1 MQTIKALKF
10 AILAAITSIISTIY
24 GDPINFTTPL
34 VFSGNTEITESSDAG
49 WNTEQAFAVSV
60 TGTGNLLTGNSA
72 EAKPWRS
79 VKLTGDGYLTMT
91 RGGQW
96 SIGFGTNGG
105 STKDFTGT
113 LHIKHS
119 TGEPVYFGFGQND
132 LSFANASLVLE
143 ASGSANVNTYF
154 SNNQSTRDIGDLST
168 VGDNQSKVVVYDKNN
183 ATINVGYLNKS
194 STFGGNFAVE
204 GASNVPS
211 LNKVGTGTWTLT
223 GNCDAVRLLTVSA
236 GAVHLGSTGSF
247 ACPITVKS
255 GAKLGGTG
263 TVAGTLTVE
272 SGAILEFTATDALTF
287 PSSSDL
293 ANFALDT
300 TSLDASVTYT
310 VAKGT
315 ASFPTLNAAQQQAGW
330 VLFAAEGDICLKNSS
345 TTISESTSLTEDT
358 DWSET
363 FVSIADGVTVNLNG
377 HDLYLS
383 GFSLGTDASIVNTG
397 AKARLYV
404 GLNGGDKTGFLDLD
418 LGANIMPVFTG
429 AAITIPQSYVPAG
442 GIGFK
447 DVSGTQ
453 LLYFQNCANGLAFLG
468 HANLRE
474 AEMSWNKGAWLGAP
488 VAIEGDG
495 NVFTF
500 DNGNWGTDMK
510 AFNDTPFSGDGELA
524 IKATDGVHST
534 LYLTSYNQNNTGF
547 AGTLVLYEGP
557 SYNSNNGVF
566 LYESTDDGLSV
577 DFNNASIVFAS
588 DLERTSPF
596 TLHSNRGSSKAT
608 YTLGSLTTGGTH
620 PENVVL
626 HSECGSSGGVVVKL
640 GTDGKGGGTFA
651 GALSKAY
658 GEDVRPF
665 SVEKHGT
672 ETWTLTG
679 SIDNGG
685 TLSVYDGAVNL
696 AGATVGTVTA
706 IAVGAG
712 GRLTGT
718 STIPAATAV
727 SFADGST
734 LSGALSIGATPTT
747 DGTVKLVPTFSGTT
761 ANAMTFTAAAG
772 VSLAGFTLEAD
783 QVPVVPAGTEFT
795 IATGVT
801 TAPALGATATA
812 AGWEVAVEDG
822 NLVLTST
829 KQPPLVVDGTL
840 TLEQDYDYSTGEVQ
854 FNAGATLDLNGH
866 TMKIG
871 TATVSGTL
879 SIVNTGSAS
888 ADLVATGEDKSWLW
902 NANVTLA
909 ATVRTVLSG
918 AAADIP
924 QTFAPAGGIAFK
936 DTDGEQLLYFENCA
950 NGLAV
955 LGNASLKETTGDYSW
970 KDKSAAFSFVVE
982 STNNVFTTNGG
993 RYSSDVSEFQ
1003 LTPFTGSGNLELKG
1017 AGDNSWF
1024 VLLNK
1029 DTENTGSF
1037 TGRLVVESGVNFGGN
1052 STIGH
1057 PNWAKT
1063 GTIALKNDAD
1073 AAGNRTAYR
1082 LSTPN
1087 TWTKPTFEYGMLETE
1102 GEHPE
1107 YISVTM
1113 NVPVPAAEHYDRDA
1127 VNLVVGAT
1135 DLSGT
1140 FAGTFDGATNC
1151 KFGIEKRGTGTWTLS
1166 GSVKNGADFTVS
1178 AGRVDFLGSLEGS
1191 TVTNLVVKNGAA
1203 IKLTGTVDCPITFEN
1218 GAKLVLSSENE
1229 DFVTYTAGSLDLTGV
1244 TVEVEKGTFDGKRG
1258 HSYLK
1263 TTNGTLSGAGDANVS
1278 IPGLEYDTKKMG
1290 FSIVEGNLLRF
1301 VMRIGF
1307 ICIVR

>member
-24 GDPINFTTPL
+24 GDPIDFTTPL

-49 WNTEQAFAVSV
+49 WNKQQAFAVSV
-60 TGTGNLLTGNSA
+60 TGTGNLLTGNSG
-72 EAKPWRS
+72 EANPWRS
-79 VKLTGDGYLTMT
+79 VKLTGAGYLTMT

-96 SIGFGTNGG
+96 SIGFGGSEVGG
-105 STKDFTGT
+105 FTGT

-119 TGEPVYFGFGQND
+119 TGVPVYFGFGQND

-143 ASGSANVNTYF
+143 ASGSDNVNTYF
-154 SNNQSTRDIGDLST
+154 SNNQGTRDIGDLST

-287 PSSSDL
+287 SSSADL

-404 GLNGGDKTGFLDLD
+404 GLNGGDKTGILDLD

-453 LLYFQNCANGLAFLG
+453 EVYHETCANGLAFLG
-468 HANLRE
+468 NANLKE
-474 AEMSWNKGAWLGAP
+474 PWKNWNQGSGYGLAG
-488 VAIEGDG
+488 VVVEGVG

-500 DNGNWGTDMK
+500 DNDNGYSYIKGLTD
-510 AFNDTPFSGDGELA
+510 APFFGDGELA
-524 IKATDGVHST
+524 IKGGS
-534 LYLTSYNQNNTGF
+534 SIGTGFVLANYEECSKSF
-547 AGTLVLYEGP
+547 AGTLVLFEGEN
-557 SYNSNNGVF
+557 YNANNGVY
-566 LYESTDDGLSV
+566 LYEDTNEKLAVTYD
-577 DFNNASIVFAS
+577 NASIVFAS
-588 DLERTSPF
+588 DLERASPF

-712 GRLTGT
+712 GTLTGT

-761 ANAMTFTAAAG
+761 ANAMTFNADGG
-772 VSLAGFTLEAD
+772 VSLAGFTLEAG
-783 QVPVVPAGTEFT
+783 QVPVVPAGTKIT

-801 TAPALGATATA
+801 ETPALGATATA

-1003 LTPFTGSGNLELKG
+1003 FTPFTGSGNLELKG

-1113 NVPVPAAEHYDRDA
+1113 NVPVDAAGHYDRDA

-1151 KFGIEKRGTGTWTLS
+1151 KFGIEKLGTGTWTLS

-1203 IKLTGTVDCPITFEN
+1203 IKLTGTVDCPITFES
-1218 GAKLVLSSENE
+1218 GSTLVLSSENE

-1290 FSIVEGNLLRF
+1290 FSVVEGNLLRF

>member
-10 AILAAITSIISTIY
+10 AILAAITPIISTIY
-24 GDPINFTTPL
+24 GVPIDFTTPL

-49 WNTEQAFAVSV
+49 WNTEQSFAVSV
-60 TGTGNLLTGNSA
+60 TGTGNLLTGNSG
-72 EAKPWRS
+72 EAHLWRS
-79 VKLTGDGYLTMT
+79 VALTGDGYLTMT
-91 RGGQW
+91 RTGQW

-119 TGEPVYFGFGQND
+119 EWSRVYFGLGGGD

-143 ASGSANVNTYF
+143 ATGSADVNTYF
-154 SNNQSTRDIGDLST
+154 SNNQGTRHIGDLST
-168 VGDNQSKVVVYDKNN
+168 AGSNQGKVKIYDNNNSTIHVG
-183 ATINVGYLNKS
+183 ALNKN
-194 STFGGNFAVE
+194 STFGGGFFSTE
-204 GASNVPS
+204 TWGGGTSVPS

-223 GNCDAVRLLTVSA
+223 GNCDDVKLLTVSE

-272 SGAILEFTATDALTF
+272 SGAILEFTTTDALTF
-287 PSSSDL
+287 PSSADL

-300 TSLDASVTYT
+300 SSLDTTAIYT

-315 ASFPTLNAAQQQAGW
+315 ASFPTLTAAQQSAGW
-330 VLFAAEGDICLKNSS
+330 VLFAAEGNVCLKNSS

-363 FVSIADGVTVNLNG
+363 FVTLADEVTVDMNG

-383 GFSLGTDASIVNTG
+383 GIAFGTGASIVNTG

-404 GLNGGDKTGFLDLD
+404 GLNGGDKTGILDLD

-453 LLYFQNCANGLAFLG
+453 EVYHETCANGLAFLG
-468 HANLRE
+468 NANLKE
-474 AEMSWNKGAWLGAP
+474 PWKNWNQGSGYGLAG
-488 VAIEGDG
+488 VVVEGVG

-500 DNGNWGTDMK
+500 DNDNGYSYIKGLTD
-510 AFNDTPFSGDGELA
+510 APFFGDGELA
-524 IKATDGVHST
+524 IKGGSSIGPGFVLANYEECSK
-534 LYLTSYNQNNTGF
+534 SF
-547 AGTLVLYEGP
+547 AGTLVLFEGEN
-557 SYNSNNGVF
+557 YNANNGVY
-566 LYESTDDGLSV
+566 LYEDTKEKLAVTYD
-577 DFNNASIVFAS
+577 NASIVFAS

-596 TLHSNRGSSKAT
+596 TLHSNSGSSKAT

-679 SIDNGG
+679 SIDNGD

-712 GRLTGT
+712 GTLTGT

-761 ANAMTFTAAAG
+761 ANAMAFNADGG
-772 VSLAGFTLEAD
+772 VSLAGFTLEAG

-801 TAPALGATATA
+801 EAPALGATATA

-822 NLVLTST
+822 SLVLTST
-829 KQPPLVVDGTL
+829 RQPPLVVDGTL

-871 TATVSGTL
+871 TATVDGTL

-909 ATVRTVLSG
+909 ATVRPVLVG
-918 AAADIP
+918 AAAEIP
-924 QTFAPAGGIAFK
+924 QSFAPAGGIAFK
-936 DTDGEQLLYFENCA
+936 DTVGEQLLYFENCA

-955 LGNASLKETTGDYSW
+955 LGNAKLKEVFQNW
-970 KDKSAAFSFVVE
+970 NNKSFAGTLEVE
-982 STNNVFTTNGG
+982 GSNDVFISNGG
-993 RYSSDVSEFQ
+993 RGSSGVSELGKSQFKG
-1003 LTPFTGSGNLELKG
+1003 TGDLAFAGE
-1017 AGDNSWF
+1017 GDNTYYD
-1024 VLLNK
+1024 VLDK
-1029 DTENTGSF
+1029 DSQNLDLF
-1037 TGRLVVESGVNFGGN
+1037 KGRLILVGIDHFGGYN
-1052 STIGH
+1052 GVTCLRH
-1057 PNWAKT
+1057 PA
-1063 GTIALKNDAD
+1063 
-1073 AAGNRTAYR
+1073 
-1082 LSTPN
+1082 
-1087 TWTKPTFEYGMLETE
+1087 
-1102 GEHPE
+1102 
-1107 YISVTM
+1107 
-1113 NVPVPAAEHYDRDA
+1113 
-1127 VNLVVGAT
+1127 
-1135 DLSGT
+1135 
-1140 FAGTFDGATNC
+1140 GATNMTVV
-1151 KFGIEKRGTGTWTLS
+1151 ISNDLDAA
-1166 GSVKNGADFTVS
+1166 SVK
-1178 AGRVDFLGSLEGS
+1178 
-1191 TVTNLVVKNGAA
+1191 
-1203 IKLTGTVDCPITFEN
+1203 
-1218 GAKLVLSSENE
+1218 
-1229 DFVTYTAGSLDLTGV
+1229 
-1244 TVEVEKGTFDGKRG
+1244 
-1258 HSYLK
+1258 
-1263 TTNGTLSGAGDANVS
+1263 TT
-1278 IPGLEYDTKKMG
+1278 
-1290 FSIVEGNLLRF
+1290 
-1301 VMRIGF
+1301 
-1307 ICIVR
+1307 